1 MQPVISI
8 IHHRKLPTLMSNT
21 GSLVSVIVTTYNASR
36 FVLETLESVKA
47 QTWQNIELIV
57 SDDCSVDNTIELCDS
72 WIARN
77 KDRFVRAEI
86 ITVPQNT
93 GVSAN
98 CNRCIKAS
106 AASWIK
112 FIAGDDILMPECIE
126 DNMLFVDKNK
136 DAAIVFSQVL
146 VYEDDFIKEK
156 FITAIP
162 QQYPMNLMDPAFSTD
177 DQYKLLLLS
186 DRITYTPSYFFKK
199 QTLIEVGCYD
209 EENRLVEDY
218 PMWLKL
224 TKAGNKLHYF
234 HKATVGYRR
243 HQQALNNMTDYG
255 LFKPLM
261 LKAAAVR
268 QKFVF
273 PYLPWDIAGSEKHI
287 LMISNFF
294 EKTGMNKKTTLF
306 KTMYTVATIY
316 LNPFRYIIYFKK
328 RVLNMGSNNIFYAD

>member
-1 MQPVISI
+1 MFNP
-8 IHHRKLPTLMSNT
+8 
-21 GSLVSVIVTTYNASR
+21 LVSIIVTTYNSAK
-36 FVLETLESVKA
+36 FVVETLESAKA

-57 SDDCSVDNTIELCDS
+57 SDDCSTDNTVELCRK
-72 WIARN
+72 WITIN
-77 KDRFVRAEI
+77 KDRFVRTEI

-98 CNRCIKAS
+98 CNRCISAS
-106 AASWIK
+106 HAEWIK
-112 FIAGDDILMPECIE
+112 FIAGDDILLPGCIT
-126 DNMLFVDKNK
+126 DNMQFVNANNN
-136 DAAIVFSQVL
+136 AAIVFSQVL
-146 VYEDDFIKEK
+146 LYQDDFTKDK
-156 FITAIP
+156 FVTAVP
-162 QQYPMNLMDPAFSTD
+162 GQFPMNLMNPVYSAA

-199 QTLIEVGCYD
+199 RTLLEVGGYD
-209 EENRLVEDY
+209 EENKLVEDY

-224 TKAGNKLHYF
+224 TEAGNTLFYF

-243 HQQALNNMTDYG
+243 HQQALNNMTEYG

-273 PYLPWDIAGSEKHI
+273 PFLPWDIACSEKHV
-287 LMISNFF
+287 LMVSKFF
-294 EKTGMNKKTTLF
+294 QVAGMNKKTVLF
-306 KTMYTVATIY
+306 STMYKIATVY

-328 RVLNMGSNNIFYAD
+328 RVLKKGDKDVFYVS